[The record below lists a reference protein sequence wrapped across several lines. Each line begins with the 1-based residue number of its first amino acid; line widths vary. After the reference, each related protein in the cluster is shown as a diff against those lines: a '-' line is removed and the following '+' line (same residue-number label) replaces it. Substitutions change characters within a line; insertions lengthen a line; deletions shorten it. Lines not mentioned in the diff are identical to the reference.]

1 MKGISKEIPDYP
13 SLQGAP
19 ELIWRLTFIIL
30 NQQPHFPHKTTRL
43 FPSRLQPNCTPLSSV
58 TIMNVTYCAFQKHAN
73 SEVQKP
79 PSQLRFSLPSIII
92 TITRNGPWKT
102 ENHSKSNNHELL
114 PFEHVKVNFCFPRG
128 PPRWLTV
135 AKNANVNW
143 LWNFIIRVFL
153 KGAVK

>member
-13 SLQGAP
+13 SLQGPP

-58 TIMNVTYCAFQKHAN
+58 AIMNVTYCAFQKHAN

-92 TITRNGPWKT
+92 TITRNGPGTDLEKQKT
-102 ENHSKSNNHELL
+102 TRNPTITNHDVLNM
-114 PFEHVKVNFCFPRG
+114 
-128 PPRWLTV
+128 
-135 AKNANVNW
+135 
-143 LWNFIIRVFL
+143 L
-153 KGAVK
+153 K